1 MTSVQGRLAASAQ
14 IFVATMLLVTTLA
27 VASSVFAP
35 LAFAVVVLALVWP
48 LQSLLQRWMPAALA
62 LLICFATIALAFVA
76 FGYLI
81 GWAFSQVGRWVIADA
96 SRYQALYDEWRL
108 WLEEHGIVVGLL
120 SAEGFNANS
129 LIGVMR
135 MIGGRLNSA
144 FSFWLIALIYVLLG
158 LLEVKPFQR
167 RIAALRNREAS
178 QVMLVGAAQ
187 TASKLRRYL
196 VIRSIMSGVTG
207 TLVWALAYGTGLP
220 LAEEWG
226 FIAFA
231 LNYIPVIGPL
241 IATCLPTLFSM
252 THFETWQGV
261 LLLLVALNLIQF
273 VVGSYIEPRVSGSAL
288 SVSPVLVLFSVF
300 LWGAL
305 WGIVGA
311 FMGVPITIAV
321 LTFCAQHPSTRWLS
335 ELFGAAEAQA
345 TALSA
350 GGSES

>member
-1 MTSVQGRLAASAQ
+1 MMSVQGRLAASAQ
-14 IFVATMLLVTTLA
+14 IFIAAILLVTALA

-48 LQSLLQRWMPAALA
+48 LQSWLQRWMPAALA
-62 LLICFATIALAFVA
+62 LLLCFATIAFTFVA

-96 SRYQALYDEWRL
+96 ARYQAIYDEWRF
-108 WLEEHGIVVGLL
+108 WLEQHGIVVGLL
-120 SAEGFNANS
+120 SAEGFSANR
-129 LIGVMR
+129 LVGVMR
-135 MIGGRLNSA
+135 MVGARLNST
-144 FSFWLIALIYVLLG
+144 FSFWLITLIYVLLG
-158 LLEVKPFQR
+158 LLEVKPFQN

-178 QVMLVGAAQ
+178 QVMLAGAAQ

-196 VIRSIMSGVTG
+196 VIRTIMSLITG
-207 TLVWALAYGTGLP
+207 ALVWALARATSLP

-241 IATCLPTLFSM
+241 VATCFPTLFAM

-261 LLLLVALNLIQF
+261 LALFAVLNLIQF

-288 SVSPVLVLFSVF
+288 AISPVLVLFSVF
-300 LWGAL
+300 LWGGL

-311 FMGVPITIAV
+311 FLGVPITIAI
-321 LTFCAQHPSTRWLS
+321 LTFCAQHPSTRWLA
-335 ELFGAAEAQA
+335 ELFGATETPTKAP
-345 TALSA
+345 SDS
-350 GGSES
+350 GSYI